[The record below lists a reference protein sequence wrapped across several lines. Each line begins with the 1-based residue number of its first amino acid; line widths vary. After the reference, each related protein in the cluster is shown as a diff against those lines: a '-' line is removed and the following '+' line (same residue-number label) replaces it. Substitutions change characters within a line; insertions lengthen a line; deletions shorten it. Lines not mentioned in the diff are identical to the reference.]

1 LTANA
6 SVALL
11 YYADEPNGMSPVSAR
26 LGGPKAGGWTADQA
40 LENLARVIP
49 DVGLPDFLPTAARA
63 DVAARRSER
72 TRGVRLER
80 AAAGNPA

>member
-1 LTANA
+1 MTANA

-63 DVAARRSER
+63 DESELVSWLRRR
-72 TRGVRLER
+72 TGE
-80 AAAGNPA
+80 PALAS